1 MDTQILW
8 FASRATGAVS
18 LVLFTAVMV
27 LGIITSGRL
36 GMPGLPRA
44 GVLRLHRNLTLVS
57 IAFLVVHIV
66 TAIVD
71 GYVDLSYWD
80 VLIPFNAGFDPFWIG
95 LATVAV
101 DLLIAIGITSALRL
115 RLSARLWRVVHLSA
129 YAMWPLT
136 LLHGFG
142 VSGGDGREAW
152 MLILDAVCILAVL
165 VAVGYRL
172 RPDRH
177 PDTVAR
183 RAAPM
188 VHPTSNPAKTTSR
201 SGEGR

>member
-18 LVLFTAVMV
+18 LALFTAVMV

-36 GMPGLPRA
+36 GLPGLPRA
-44 GVLRLHRNLTLVS
+44 GVLRLHRNLSLVS
-57 IAFLVVHIV
+57 VAFLAVHIV
-66 TAIVD
+66 TAIAD

-80 VLIPFNAGFDPFWIG
+80 VLIPFGAGFDPFWIG
-95 LATVAV
+95 LASVAV

-115 RLSARLWRVVHLSA
+115 RLSAKVWRVIHLSA
-129 YAMWPLT
+129 YAMWPLA

-142 VSGGDGREAW
+142 VSGGDGRELW
-152 MLILDAVCILAVL
+152 MVVIDIICIAAVL

-183 RAAPM
+183 RAAAQ
-188 VHPTSNPAKTTSR
+188 VHPPATSSR
-201 SGEGR
+201 NTIGESR